1 MTDQNPLILVDGSS
15 YLYRAFHA
23 LPPLTNSKG
32 LPTGAVKGVI
42 NMMRRLQKDYPNST
56 TAVIFDAKG
65 KTFRDDI
72 YSDYKANRPP
82 MPDELRSQI
91 QPIHDVIRAMGMP
104 LISIEGVE
112 ADDVIGTYAVQ
123 ATEKKQPV
131 IISTGDKD
139 MAQLVNEH
147 ISLVNTMTDA
157 KLDREGVIAKFG
169 IPPELIIDFLA
180 LLGDKSDNIP
190 GVPGVGEKTALGLL
204 QGLGGI
210 DSIYQR
216 LDEVEAL
223 SFRGAKTM
231 AAKLEEHR
239 ELAYLSY
246 QLATIKTD
254 VEVDL
259 GVDQLANQAPDND
272 KLLSLF
278 TDLEFKT
285 WINELAGNPSS
296 TQPKEAVQGSAP
308 NSQPSV
314 VTPSVIKYETLL
326 EQQQLSKWL
335 QKIQESQLV
344 AVDTET
350 TSLDY
355 MVADLVGISLAVD
368 AGEAAYIPFGHDY
381 LGVPQQLLREDV
393 LEAIKPILEN
403 PRIKKVGQNLKYD
416 MSVLAQHGIDLKG
429 VAFDTMLESY
439 VLDSVATRHDMD
451 SLAQHYL
458 DIETTSFSD
467 IAGKGASQLTFNQI
481 SLEQAGPY
489 AAEDADVT
497 LRLHQALWP
506 QVQAELP
513 LKTLFQE
520 IELPLINVLS
530 RIERTGAL
538 VDDTLL
544 FKQSQELAERLA
556 ELETQAWELAGEQF
570 NLASPKQLAEI
581 LFTKLELPVLKKTAK
596 GAPSTKE
603 EVLQELALDYPLPKV
618 LLEHRGLAKLKSTYT
633 DKLPVMI
640 NPATRR
646 IHTSYHQAGT
656 ATGRLSSSDPNLQNI
671 PIRTAEGRRVRQ
683 AFIAPQGHKLIAAD
697 YSQIELRI
705 MAHLSGDKNLLKAFE
720 LGQDVHR
727 ATAAEVFGV
736 NLAQVTTDQRRSAKA
751 INFGLIY
758 GMSAFG
764 LAKQLNIGRKQ
775 AAEYIDL
782 YFERYPGVQDYM
794 NQVRHSAAE
803 KGYVETHFGRR
814 LYLPEINSRN
824 GMLRQAAERTAINA
838 PMQGTA
844 ADIIKLAMINV
855 DNWLTSNQLKSRM
868 IMQVHD
874 ELVLEV
880 PESEHQQV
888 VIGVKECME
897 NAASLQ
903 VQLLVDVGVG
913 DNWDEAH

>member
-1 MTDQNPLILVDGSS
+1 MTDKTPLILVDGSS

-42 NMMRRLQKDYPNST
+42 NMMRRLQKDYPDST

-65 KTFRDDI
+65 KTFRDEI

-91 QPIHDVIRAMGMP
+91 QPIYEVIRAMGMP

-123 ATEKKQPV
+123 ATERKQPV
-131 IISTGDKD
+131 VVSTGDKD
-139 MAQLVNEH
+139 IAQLVNEH
-147 ISLVNTMTDA
+147 ISLVNTMTDTE
-157 KLDREGVIAKFG
+157 LDREGVIAKFG

-216 LDEVEAL
+216 LDEVETL

-259 GVDQLANQAPDND
+259 AVDELANQAPDND

-278 TDLEFKT
+278 IDLEFKT
-285 WINELAGNPSS
+285 WINELSGDAASA
-296 TQPKEAVQGSAP
+296 QPKSASQAVEP
-308 NSQPSV
+308 NSQAPVVSPS
-314 VTPSVIKYETLL
+314 TLNYETLL
-326 EQQQLSKWL
+326 DQQQFSNWL
-335 QKIQESQLV
+335 QKLQNSQLM

-355 MVADLVGISLAVD
+355 MVADLVGISLAVE

-381 LGVPQQLLREDV
+381 LGAPQQLSREMV
-393 LEAIKPILEN
+393 LEAIRPILED
-403 PRIKKVGQNLKYD
+403 PQIKKVGQNLKYD
-416 MSVLAQHGIDLKG
+416 TSVLARHGIDLKG
-429 VAFDTMLESY
+429 IAYDTMLESY
-439 VLDSVATRHDMD
+439 VINSVATRHDMD

-458 DIETTSFSD
+458 GVETTSFTE

-481 SLEQAGPY
+481 ALEQAGSY
-489 AAEDADVT
+489 AAEDADIT

-506 QVQAELP
+506 QVKAELP
-513 LKTLFQE
+513 LKTLFEE
-520 IELPLINVLS
+520 IELPLIKVLS

-544 FKQSQELAERLA
+544 FQQSQELAERLA
-556 ELETQAWELAGEQF
+556 ELETQAWEMAGQQF

-581 LFTKLELPVLKKTAK
+581 LFTKLEIPVLKKTAK

-640 NPATRR
+640 NPTTRR

-683 AFIAPQGHKLIAAD
+683 AFIAPEGHKLIAAD

-705 MAHLSGDKNLLKAFE
+705 MAHLSGDQNLLKAFE
-720 LGQDVHR
+720 QGKDVHK

-736 NLAQVTTDQRRSAKA
+736 NLAQVTIDQRRSAKA

-775 AAEYIDL
+775 AAEYIEL
-782 YFERYPGVQDYM
+782 YFQRYPGVQDYM

-824 GMLRQAAERTAINA
+824 GMRRQAAERTAINA

-855 DNWLTSNQLKSRM
+855 DNWLRNQKLKSRM

-880 PESEHQQV
+880 PKNEYQQV
-888 VIGVKECME
+888 IIGVKECME

-903 VQLLVDVGVG
+903 VKLIVDVGAG